1 MEAENVAV
9 AVLIGDPWSLATIMT
24 LGLFS
29 SSQSN
34 FDWVVINPVLSS
46 MLNQSENVDE
56 PILQEKSLNYLL
68 KYD

>member
-34 FDWVVINPVLSS
+34 LDWVVINPVLSS

-56 PILQEKSLNYLL
+56 PILQKKRWIIY
-68 KYD
+68 

>member
-34 FDWVVINPVLSS
+34 LDWVVINPVLSS

-56 PILQEKSLNYLL
+56 PISQKKSLNYLL
-68 KYD
+68 KHD